1 MSRDARKSLVIW
13 QTVSNWTSYTRP
25 LEGSTIKEP
34 ARARCTLW
42 IGFWFATLA
51 RPTTQMAPEGK
62 SDIYPPAPLAR
73 WEAERIICLNYNKK
87 DRSCQQKLC
96 KKQNPVPV
104 LLSFFT
110 NQTEQESAGPTFG
123 AAGNGGC
130 EPSSWS
136 THPSDRQSAP
146 ADPGRN
152 TAAGWTG

>member
-1 MSRDARKSLVIW
+1 MQQQDYNKTMNLPVTDFPMRAGLPQR
-13 QTVSNWTSYTRP
+13 
-25 LEGSTIKEP
+25 EP
-34 ARARCTLW
+34 E
-42 IGFWFATLA
+42 
-51 RPTTQMAPEGK
+51 M
-62 SDIYPPAPLAR
+62 LAR

-110 NQTEQESAGPTFG
+110 NQTEQEGAGPTFG

-136 THPSDRQSAP
+136 THPSDRRSAP